1 MWKYLENDPEL
12 FTLFL
17 LMIPPQEQDE
27 LPTQARWTARLW
39 FANGWDPQVKLMN
52 IMKVHIFPAIHSISN
67 GSNYFQFLV
76 TASTTYESLKIA
88 DSFLCCISLT
98 EERGHI
104 IIWRGLTMVGGY
116 IQLLLV
122 YLIGT
127 LYSINRWNCSHAFL
141 WIQIYYYQECQTN

>member
-1 MWKYLENDPEL
+1 MSGEWPG
-12 FTLFL
+12 TLHSISAHDATKGTGWASQL
-17 LMIPPQEQDE
+17 SQVNCK
-27 LPTQARWTARLW
+27 LW
-39 FANGWDPQVKLMN
+39 FANGCNLQVKLMN
-52 IMKVHIFPAIHSISN
+52 IMKLHIFPAIHCISN
-67 GSNYFQFLV
+67 GSNYFRFLV
-76 TASTTYESLKIA
+76 TASTTYRSLKIA

-104 IIWRGLTMVGGY
+104 IIWRGLTIVGGY